1 MSSSTHSSL
10 ETGGWCGLSS
20 CTSVTVLMASTL
32 AFLTA
37 VGSPTSLFRH
47 WTVVIVILSLLSTD
61 NPGFF
66 VANAEPTF
74 VLHGL
79 SAPPAGLVPDPNSP
93 NASAIAPITV
103 KMLGN
108 VSFDS
113 NPLVTVLLKNFQ
125 NVEETKALLTIF
137 SSNDSAFNNFV
148 IEISNP
154 PHLAR
159 RSLVETIIYSFLAV
173 TVTNLCALTGFFCI
187 PIKRS
192 RHFPTLLNFMM
203 ALAVGALFC
212 TAVLVLIPES
222 LRMAEMPLE
231 FGGQGR
237 TYLYKFSCV
246 PIGALFFF
254 IVEYVLLILPR
265 LLKWSVASDN
275 DKSLDGTEIGDTK
288 NWDENSNAP
297 KSDFPQP
304 QISGESAEVLRDDDL
319 GSIDSVYMSQ
329 KSVIASRRRC
339 NFHFSREKF
348 SKIAPVAWMIL
359 FGDAFHNFMDG
370 MTIGV
375 GFTESP
381 TIGIAL
387 TLSIIFEELPTELGD
402 FAILV
407 SSGFSIKS
415 AVCANF
421 LSACTTY
428 LGVILGLLIG
438 EVSTGALY
446 VFAITA
452 GFFLYISLADMTPNI
467 REALEELENKNRN
480 SFYLFLVQLG
490 GLIAGFGCVVGI
502 TLVTYSVRPLPISS
516 LYLTVQFSPLL
527 MIHHLLEEIYFTAG
541 RIFWNRF
548 VLF

>member
-1 MSSSTHSSL
+1 MQNPYESIFKYR
-10 ETGGWCGLSS
+10 W
-20 CTSVTVLMASTL
+20 VMASTL

-212 TAVLVLIPES
+212 TAVLVLIPE
-222 LRMAEMPLE
+222 
-231 FGGQGR
+231 
-237 TYLYKFSCV
+237 
-246 PIGALFFF
+246 
-254 IVEYVLLILPR
+254 
-265 LLKWSVASDN
+265 WSIASDN

-297 KSDFPQP
+297 KSDFP

-502 TLVTYSVRPLPISS
+502 TLVSDLITL
-516 LYLTVQFSPLL
+516 
-527 MIHHLLEEIYFTAG
+527 
-541 RIFWNRF
+541 
-548 VLF
+548 